1 MAGLAS
7 SLKVP
12 SEEVP
17 ARVANLVDRL
27 KAAERNSNAPGWRPR
42 GPPRSMRPRGRSA
55 GNVRLVAQRM
65 SAGRPPPICVLW
77 SATSAANWQRPGG
90 GRVDRGR

>member
-17 ARVANLVDRL
+17 ARVAQLVDRL
-27 KAAERNSNAPGWRPR
+27 KSAEKELDRMRLATRAAPR
-42 GPPRSMRPRGRSA
+42 
-55 GNVRLVAQRM
+55 
-65 SAGRPPPICVLW
+65 
-77 SATSAANWQRPGG
+77 
-90 GRVDRGR
+90 